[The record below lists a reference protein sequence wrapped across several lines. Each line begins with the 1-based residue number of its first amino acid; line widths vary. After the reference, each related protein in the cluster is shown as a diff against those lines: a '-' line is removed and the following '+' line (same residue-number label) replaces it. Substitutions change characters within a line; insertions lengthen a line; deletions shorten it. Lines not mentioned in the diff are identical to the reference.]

1 VIAKGIDRTA
11 EEIGRALPKAS
22 ILVSSGNK
30 QMRSLP
36 RGNHVVFATT
46 GSEPNDIFTAVV
58 MLDGE
63 KIFNRPSLRAEE
75 LAKFSW
81 FYLLSKAKPNSEV
94 YLSLPNHHPVVQA
107 ILRNESRYGV
117 AEDLI
122 NREKAKLP
130 PFYRI
135 AVVTG
140 DKFEISKFS
149 ENLKSSNSFEVT
161 GPTSIDSTQSK
172 VLIRATLQQGPML
185 VDLLDDITK
194 IQGVKGR
201 KIFNIRFDP
210 FDL

>member
-1 VIAKGIDRTA
+1 
-11 EEIGRALPKAS
+11 
-22 ILVSSGNK
+22 VS
-30 QMRSLP
+30 
-36 RGNHVVFATT
+36 
-46 GSEPNDIFTAVV
+46 
-58 MLDGE
+58 
-63 KIFNRPSLRAEE
+63 
-75 LAKFSW
+75 
-81 FYLLSKAKPNSEV
+81 
-94 YLSLPNHHPVVQA
+94 
-107 ILRNESRYGV
+107 
-117 AEDLI
+117 EDLI